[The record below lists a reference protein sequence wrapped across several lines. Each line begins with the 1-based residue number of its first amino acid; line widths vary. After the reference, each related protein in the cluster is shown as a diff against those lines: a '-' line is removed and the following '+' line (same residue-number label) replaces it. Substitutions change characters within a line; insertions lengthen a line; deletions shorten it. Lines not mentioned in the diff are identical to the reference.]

1 MEGIDPENFET
12 ISFCPFGYDVPFNNS
27 NDPDVNFF
35 LGDNHN
41 TEFFNEQ
48 SLCNYLEKKS
58 SSEFSLLNLNI
69 RSLSKNID
77 SLKSYLHSLKFS
89 FKIICLTETWSV
101 KNETEKN
108 SNLQLP
114 NYTVI
119 HQPRDTGHAGGGV
132 CMFIHNSL
140 IFKVRNDL
148 SINDV
153 NCEA

>member
-1 MEGIDPENFET
+1 MMEGIDPENFET

-77 SLKSYLHSLKFS
+77 SLKSCLHSLKFS
-89 FKIICLTETWSV
+89 FKIICLTET
-101 KNETEKN
+101 
-108 SNLQLP
+108 
-114 NYTVI
+114 
-119 HQPRDTGHAGGGV
+119 RA
-132 CMFIHNSL
+132 
-140 IFKVRNDL
+140 
-148 SINDV
+148 
-153 NCEA
+153 